1 MLAKSFEIHVRG
13 TIPPDLVAD
22 FEYLEAEVV
31 SGKTVLRG
39 VVPDQAAL
47 YGVLLRLQ
55 ALGLEL
61 VEVRQ
66 VPDARDGWSTRHG

>member
-1 MLAKSFEIHVRG
+1 MLAKAFEIRVRG
-13 TIPPDLVAD
+13 TLPPDLASE
-22 FEYLEAEVV
+22 FEHLEAVV
-31 SGKTVLRG
+31 VPAGTVLRG

-66 VPDARDGWSTRHG
+66 LEAEDPG

>member
-1 MLAKSFEIHVRG
+1 VLAKVFEIHVRG
-13 TIPPDLVAD
+13 TIPPDLVSD
-22 FEYLEAEVV
+22 FEFLEAEVV
-31 SGKTVLRG
+31 DAKTVLRG
-39 VVPDQAAL
+39 AFPDQAAL

-66 VPDARDGWSTRHG
+66 GPAVRDGRSTRDG

>member
-1 MLAKSFEIHVRG
+1 MLAKPFEIHVRG

-22 FEYLEAEVV
+22 FEYLEAEAV

-66 VPDARDGWSTRHG
+66 VPVVRDG

>member
-1 MLAKSFEIHVRG
+1 MLAKSFEIRVRG

-22 FEYLEAEVV
+22 FDYLEAEVV
-31 SGKTVLRG
+31 DGTTVLRG
-39 VVPDQAAL
+39 AIPDQAAL

-66 VPDARDGWSTRHG
+66 TPASRDRWSTRDG